1 MDFQRKAMG
10 VGGAQYQS
18 LNSNN
23 SNSNDSLK
31 SNEDGDI
38 HDETE
43 LSSDSDHAME
53 KMRARDATSRLQ

>member
-1 MDFQRKAMG
+1 MG

-18 LNSNN
+18 LNSINL
-23 SNSNDSLK
+23 NSNDSLK
-31 SNEDGDI
+31 SKSEEDINDV
-38 HDETE
+38 TE

>member
-18 LNSNN
+18 LNSY
-23 SNSNDSLK
+23 SNDSLK
-31 SNEDGDI
+31 SNEDEDI
-38 HDETE
+38 HDMTE

-53 KMRARDATSRLQ
+53 KMRARDANSRL

>member
-1 MDFQRKAMG
+1 MG

-23 SNSNDSLK
+23 LNSNDSLK
-31 SNEDGDI
+31 SKSEEDINDMP
-38 HDETE
+38 E

-53 KMRARDATSRLQ
+53 KMRARDATSRLQHNDG

>member
-1 MDFQRKAMG
+1 MG

-23 SNSNDSLK
+23 LNSNDSLK
-31 SNEDGDI
+31 SKSEEDINDV
-38 HDETE
+38 TE

>member
-1 MDFQRKAMG
+1 MG

-23 SNSNDSLK
+23 SNSDSLR
-31 SNEDGDI
+31 SNEDKDY

-53 KMRARDATSRLQ
+53 KMRARDASSKL